1 MEGAIRVWLEPE
13 YDHGRTGAWMLDW
26 PGAFAWGETRAGA
39 LARVQSAVHR
49 YNDWLAEHDESSPA
63 PPIGGIRIVQEVAAF
78 RPDGGHEVNAIFTED
93 DRTVTNR
100 AMETMIRRLGFARD
114 DLLAIT
120 SAARAFIAGGG
131 RLEIEERTPEAQASG
146 TATGRDVD
154 GVLRHVAA
162 AETWFVSRLEPNAR
176 YEGPREPLDAHLAGS
191 REFLVDGLRRM
202 HRLQARGT
210 LTPRADGKGEIW
222 TLAKVLRRALYHSL
236 DHLEELDRRL
246 ARGDGRV
253 DRLELR
259 KDAAIDAV
267 ELRALFVASGM
278 IGRAHDSDELTARV
292 ASGSTETVSAWDTGR
307 LIGFARIISDEAT
320 NALISTVAVA
330 PRWQDRGLG
339 RRLMLALMEGRE
351 TLKLM
356 LDAREGTEAFYDR
369 LGFKPVGTARV
380 RPRGKQT

>member
-49 YNDWLAEHDESSPA
+49 YNDWLAEHDEPSPE
-63 PPIGGIRIVQEVAAF
+63 PPIGGIQIVQEVAAY
-78 RPDGGHEVNAIFTED
+78 RREGGYEVNAMFTED

-100 AMETMIRRLGFARD
+100 EMETMIRRLAFARE
-114 DLLAIT
+114 DLLALV
-120 SAARAFIAGGG
+120 ARVRSFIDGGG
-131 RLEIEERTPEAQASG
+131 RLETEERSAEAKASG
-146 TATGRDVD
+146 AATGRDVD
-154 GVLRHVAA
+154 GILRHVAG
-162 AETWFVSRLEPNAR
+162 AETWFVSRLETDAR
-176 YEGPREPLDAHLAGS
+176 YEGPREPLDAFLAES
-191 REFLVDGLRRM
+191 RTFLVEGLQRV
-202 HRLQARGT
+202 HQLQWRGRP
-210 LTPRADGKGEIW
+210 TPRADGKGEIW

-246 ARGDGRV
+246 ARAEGRV

-259 KDAAIDAV
+259 KNEAIDPA

-278 IGRAHDSDELTARV
+278 TGRAHDSDELTARV
-292 ASGSTETVSAWDTGR
+292 ASGSTETVSAWDGGR

-369 LGFKPVGTARV
+369 LGFKPAGTARV
-380 RPRGKQT
+380 RPRPRRT